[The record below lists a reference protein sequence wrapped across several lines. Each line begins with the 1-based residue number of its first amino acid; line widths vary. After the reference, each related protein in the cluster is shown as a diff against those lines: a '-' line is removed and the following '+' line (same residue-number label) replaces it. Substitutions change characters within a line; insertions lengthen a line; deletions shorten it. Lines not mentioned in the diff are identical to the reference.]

1 MSEKMIW
8 FCFMRF
14 SMYFTISLPLTM
26 LSWFY
31 GFGMETPNSETIF
44 PFWSLFVFF
53 FFSTMI
59 VDVAIINSK
68 RER

>member
-14 SMYFTISLPLTM
+14 SMYFTISLPLTL

-31 GFGMETPNSETIF
+31 GFSMETPNSETIF
-44 PFWSLFVFF
+44 PFLYLLNFF
-53 FFSTMI
+53 IFSTMI
-59 VDVAIINSK
+59 VDVAIINSDRK
-68 RER
+68 R

>member
-31 GFGMETPNSETIF
+31 GFWMETPNSETIF
-44 PFWSLFVFF
+44 PFLYLLNFF
-53 FFSTMI
+53 ILSVMV